1 MNRIKNLLELIEFPK
16 EGILSKTIFEDAC
29 GEADLFMLPKGAK
42 ISTHTSSRPAA
53 VKVLQGEAEFVLG
66 DTPYQVKAGD
76 WFFMEADLP
85 HSLAATED
93 FAFLLTLFGSSD

>member
-1 MNRIKNLLELIEFPK
+1 MERIKHLNDHIEFPK
-16 EGILSKTIFEDAC
+16 EGILSKTVFEDAC

-53 VKVLQGEAEFVLG
+53 IIVLQGEAEFVLG
-66 DTPYQVKAGD
+66 NEPYNVKAGD
-76 WFFMEADLP
+76 WFFMEAELP
-85 HSLAATED
+85 HSLTAIED